1 MKVRTWDSLP
11 EPNFVKSIKGVYS
24 FLANVYQKI
33 TISAILGV
41 VSPHFKS
48 DRCEIWPEATDS
60 EYAPPGLILKKN
72 RLRGYTPFGHV
83 FTKNYKFQQ
92 FLRCKPTF

>member
-60 EYAPPGLILKKN
+60 EYPPPGLIFKKSLK
-72 RLRGYTPFGHV
+72 GVYPFWACFYQKLQISAIFAV
-83 FTKNYKFQQ
+83 
-92 FLRCKPTF
+92 